1 MSYCFA
7 LSPDVHARDLS
18 NWFVL
23 NTRLQRALGT
33 AIHPVVYDDFG
44 ELHEAIAAG
53 SVDIVYANA
62 ADTALLLRRHGFSP
76 LARARQ
82 VADEAL
88 VAVGAIS
95 PIQSLEAL
103 PAKIRAAATDAP
115 DVERI
120 CRILLEPA
128 DLGAGEIEVVAKRN
142 YVLVAKSVATGE
154 SEVGFFLRQA
164 FDELS
169 DLTRGMLRPL
179 ISSQIY
185 VVSHCLL
192 ASGRMAPFVPQI
204 LTTLETMADDPAVA
218 DLLVGLGAP
227 RGWERLTLEDAEF
240 MVDLMDTL
248 ES

>member
-1 MSYCFA
+1 MSYRFA

-33 AIHPVVYDDFG
+33 AIHPVVFDDFAD
-44 ELHEAIAAG
+44 LHEAIAG
-53 SVDIVYANA
+53 GNVDIVYANA

-88 VAVGAIS
+88 VAVAATS
-95 PIQSLEAL
+95 PIHALEAL
-103 PAKIRAAATDAP
+103 PSRIRAAATDAP

-128 DLGAGEIEVVAKRN
+128 DLGAADIDVIAKRN
-142 YVLVAKSVATGE
+142 YVLVAKSVAIGE

-192 ASGRMAPFVPQI
+192 ASERLAGFVPQI
-204 LTTLETMADDPAVA
+204 LGALESMADDPTVA
-218 DLLVGLGAP
+218 DLLLGLGAP